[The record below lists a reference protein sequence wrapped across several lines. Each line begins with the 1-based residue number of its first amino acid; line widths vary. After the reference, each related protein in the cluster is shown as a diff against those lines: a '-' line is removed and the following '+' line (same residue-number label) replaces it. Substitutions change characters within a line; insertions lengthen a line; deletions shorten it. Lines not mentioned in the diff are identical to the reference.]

1 MPQPLTDDPPSQAT
15 APATAPATV
24 TTTVTATAP
33 ATVTATAHTP
43 ASVPAAHAPVA
54 AAAVRG
60 TGGVK
65 GVDPALVVIL
75 GGVCA
80 ALHVGKLPPAIP
92 ALQQALGLSLV
103 QAGFLLS
110 MVQLAGM
117 CAGLA
122 FGALADGLGARRS
135 MLVGLVVLAV
145 ASAAGAGAT
154 TAPWLMAL
162 RASEGFGFLLVV
174 LAAPALVRRLV
185 APERLSLMLGLWGAY
200 MPLGTT
206 LALLGGPLLIGALGW
221 PAWWAALS
229 VLSAAM
235 AIWLARRVPA
245 PSPAAVA
252 PQAQQARQPGSAPVA
267 PQPGASIAAQTLG
280 SMGRAFGALRRQ
292 LPITLRAGG
301 PWLLAVAFAVYSGQW
316 LAVIGFLPTV
326 YAAAGVAPASAGL
339 LTALVAAANM
349 AGNVVAGRLLHRGAR
364 PVRLL
369 RVGYTTMMLAALVA
383 FAPWAWPGAAAA
395 VGAVGGPAA
404 DATAWVRYAAALAFS
419 GVGGLV
425 PATLFTLAVPA
436 TPRAGS
442 LSSTAGWMQQWSAAG
457 QFFGPPLVAWVAAAV
472 GGWHLTWVAT
482 GACALAGLALSA
494 GIARV
499 VALGTQGAPVGARA
513 PRS

>member
-1 MPQPLTDDPPSQAT
+1 MTDDPPVQAT
-15 APATAPATV
+15 APAAT
-24 TTTVTATAP
+24 
-33 ATVTATAHTP
+33 HLP
-43 ASVPAAHAPVA
+43 ASVPAARAPGAATAVPVA
-54 AAAVRG
+54 QVGPVAPAAPAVRG
-60 TGGVK
+60 F
-65 GVDPALVVIL
+65 DPALVVIL

-135 MLVGLVVLAV
+135 MLVGLAVLAV
-145 ASAAGAGAT
+145 ASAAGAWAT
-154 TAPWLMAL
+154 SAPWLMAL

-221 PAWWAALS
+221 PAWWA
-229 VLSAAM
+229 VLSLLTFAM
-235 AIWLARRVPA
+235 AVWLARRVPA
-245 PSPAAVA
+245 AAAMAPPAD
-252 PQAQQARQPGSAPVA
+252 GEPVA
-267 PQPGASIAAQTLG
+267 PGLHSGSAARAG
-280 SMGRAFGALRRQ
+280 GPMARAFGALRRQ
-292 LPITLRAGG
+292 LPITLRAGR
-301 PWLLAVAFAVYSGQW
+301 PWLLAMAFAVYSGQW

-383 FAPWAWPGAAAA
+383 FAPWAWPGTAAAA
-395 VGAVGGPAA
+395 GAAA
-404 DATAWVRYAAALAFS
+404 DTTAWVRYAAALAFS

-436 TPRAGS
+436 TPPAGS

-482 GACALAGLALSA
+482 GACALAGVALSA

-499 VALGTQGAPVGARA
+499 VVPGTQDAPVGAAA
-513 PRS
+513 PRR